1 MIEVGY
7 ELEMGVDAPSSTI
20 RGAVKAIF
28 PEIVD
33 RNSSK
38 ARDKFTVTSD
48 ISVETNRYNSDVEI
62 VTPVWTL
69 KRGLKAIDKL
79 FTLMELMNAQ
89 TNASCGLH
97 INLGFSRKSETKK
110 IDEAK
115 LVLLVDEQKWL
126 KAFKRTHNEFV
137 EPMKKGLRLRKDD
150 SQDKVFIKLKNKI
163 SDKVKY
169 FEVAILRLE
178 KPIQEL
184 SSDMK
189 KIKDNLRD
197 INVLFYGD
205 NIKRRLDMQQ
215 IPTPSSRVGII
226 ANEQKYSTASPT
238 GTHINSFEIA
248 KEEFFPL
255 KSKVDLL
262 VEKVKNLEDKMKSLG
277 APYTPGRYE
286 N

>member
-28 PEIVD
+28 PEIAD

-48 ISVETNRYNSDVEI
+48 YSVETNRNNSDVEI

-69 KRGLKAIDKL
+69 KNGLKAIDKL
-79 FTLMELMNAQ
+79 FTLMELMNAH

-126 KAFKRTHNEFV
+126 KAFKRTRNEYV
-137 EPMKKGLRLRKDD
+137 EPMKKGLRLRKSDT
-150 SQDKVFIKLKNKI
+150 QNRVFTKLKNKI
-163 SDKVKY
+163 ILKDKY
-169 FEVAILRLE
+169 D
-178 KPIQEL
+178 
-184 SSDMK
+184 S
-189 KIKDNLRD
+189 
-197 INVLFYGD
+197 INMSKL
-205 NIKRRLDMQQ
+205 NIKKGTGWIEFR
-215 IPTPSSRVGII
+215 IVGGKNYHKRFREVKTVILHF
-226 ANEQKYSTASPT
+226 AESLQASTNT
-238 GTHINSFEIA
+238 VDKKNKLTRNINS
-248 KEEFFPL
+248 L
-255 KSKVDLL
+255 KK
-262 VEKVKNLEDKMKSLG
+262 KS
-277 APYTPGRYE
+277 
-286 N
+286 